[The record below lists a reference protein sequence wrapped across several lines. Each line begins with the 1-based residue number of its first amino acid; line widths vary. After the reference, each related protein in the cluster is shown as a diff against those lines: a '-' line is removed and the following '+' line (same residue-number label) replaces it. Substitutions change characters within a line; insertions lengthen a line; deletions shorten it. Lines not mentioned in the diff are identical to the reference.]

1 MGARAARGDRSQLVT
16 REERQTLA
24 TETPGD
30 VAAEESRA
38 PDAQSS
44 TGAAYALELVEVKQA
59 LAHVQDTSLP
69 IEQRAQSYA
78 SLRVLKLAID
88 RALREPG
95 RELQA
100 ILAALAAEH
109 GEHVQYGPLKL
120 KWRAVGVAW
129 PVNDPGNWTD
139 DGVQQLL
146 HDWQAAL
153 GELEGDEA
161 IITEVPEHLEVNT
174 RALGAAVH
182 AGIRSARAFWSELN
196 DQRLRVEEAR
206 AASLEVVDT
215 AP

>member
-78 SLRVLKLAID
+78 SLRVLKLAI
-88 RALREPG
+88 E
-95 RELQA
+95 A